1 MTIQLI
7 GCVCMFRLKRSIMRL
22 SEGYRHL
29 ASQSFELAEDASVS
43 DIKNLAKK
51 YLDLYFKDEHLADHL
66 QLPVPEIKIRNNV
79 NAKALGRCIYR
90 RGADNTTIELQ
101 KSIVDNEKTLE
112 RVLIHELIHHY
123 VFLTGQNDG
132 SDGHEGAWK
141 KKAEEL
147 NKIFGAGYI
156 SKTSDES
163 YEKNGKQY
171 YLIIAPKAG
180 SDRYVFLSTVSPSPS
195 MKAKILEL
203 LKINGRIFKVNDE
216 YFAGVTAVSSTR
228 DDKANARLKEIYD
241 TEKQVSIPGLDKSKD
256 SAEQL
261 NTPIEI
267 LGGSG
272 QILGTVTADYVRKK
286 IKARSGTVDDW
297 IEKYNDVFPTKARR
311 A

>member
-1 MTIQLI
+1 
-7 GCVCMFRLKRSIMRL
+7 MRL

-29 ASQSFELAEDASVS
+29 ASQAFLTEEASVA
-43 DIKNLAKK
+43 DIKKLSKK
-51 YLDLYFKDEHLADHL
+51 YLDLYFKDEHLADDL

-90 RGADNTTIELQ
+90 RGEKNTTIELQ
-101 KSIVDNEKTLE
+101 KSIVDNQKTLE

-123 VFLTGQNDG
+123 VFLTGQRDG

-141 KKAEEL
+141 EKAEEL

-163 YEKNGKQY
+163 YEKNQKEY
-171 YLIIAPKAG
+171 YLIVAPKPG
-180 SDRYVFLSTVSPSPS
+180 SDRYLFLSTVSPSPS
-195 MKAKILEL
+195 MKAKIVEL
-203 LKINGRIFKVNDE
+203 LKMNGRIFKANDE
-216 YFAGVTAVSSTR
+216 YFAGVTTVSSTR

-241 TEKQVSIPGLDKSKD
+241 TGKEVSIPSLDKSKD
-256 SAEQL
+256 SAEEL
-261 NTPIEI
+261 NTKIEI

-286 IKARSGTVDDW
+286 IKARSGSVDDW
-297 IEKYNDVFPTKARR
+297 IEKYNDLFLTKARR

>member
-1 MTIQLI
+1 
-7 GCVCMFRLKRSIMRL
+7 MFRLNKSIMRL

-29 ASQSFELAEDASVS
+29 ASQAFELTEETSVS

-51 YLDLYFKDEHLADHL
+51 YLDIYFKDEHLADHL

-90 RGADNTTIELQ
+90 RGSDNTTIELQ
-101 KSIVDNEKTLE
+101 KSIIDNQKTLD

-147 NKIFGAGYI
+147 NKILGAGYI

-163 YEKNGKQY
+163 YEKNGKYY
-171 YLIIAPKAG
+171 YLVIAPKAQT
-180 SDRYVFLSTVSPSPS
+180 DRYVFLSTVSPSPS

-216 YFAGVTAVSSTR
+216 YFAGVTTVSSTR
-228 DDKANARLKEIYD
+228 DDKQNARLKEIYD
-241 TEKQVSIPGLDKSKD
+241 TEEQVSIPGLDKTKD
-256 SAEQL
+256 SAAEL
-261 NTPIEI
+261 NTKIEI
-267 LGGSG
+267 IGAGH
-272 QILGTVTADYVRKK
+272 QVIGTVTADYIRKK
-286 IKARSGTVDDW
+286 IKARSGTVDSW
-297 IEKYNDVFPTKARR
+297 IEKYNDLFVTKARR